1 MRRRYALKP
10 TLPTRLLGILAVVSC
25 LGWSGAVAADGAW
38 KFQVDERG
46 HPELSYLDNNNRT
59 VFMVG
64 CGHAFAVHAVYPGAP
79 KKDGEKATITIAS
92 AKTQMDFA
100 GEIDSGFTDGP
111 PNTTHFVQWDLGYR
125 RQDPNLY
132 EKKWHQLE
140 SRFFDLLD
148 SKQPLTISAEGQNY
162 VLPAVSAARWRQ
174 RFHKIC

>member
-1 MRRRYALKP
+1 MSS
-10 TLPTRLLGILAVVSC
+10 LGASPVL
-25 LGWSGAVAADGAW
+25 AADGVW
-38 KFQVDERG
+38 KFELDRQDQ
-46 HPELSYLDNNNRT
+46 PSLSYLDNNGKT

-79 KKDGEKATITIAS
+79 KKDGDKATIAIAS

-100 GEIDSGFTDGP
+100 GEIDSGFEDDP

-140 SRFFDLLD
+140 SRVFDLLE
-148 SKQPLTISAEGQNY
+148 SGQPLTISAEGHNY
-162 VLPAVSAARWRQ
+162 VLPAVNVSRWRQ
-174 RFHKIC
+174 RFQKIC